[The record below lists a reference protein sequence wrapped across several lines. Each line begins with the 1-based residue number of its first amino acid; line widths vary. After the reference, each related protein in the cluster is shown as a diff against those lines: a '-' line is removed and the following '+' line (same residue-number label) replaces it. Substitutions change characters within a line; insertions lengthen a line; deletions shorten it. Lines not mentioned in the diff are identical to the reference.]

1 MSASSV
7 LRARSLMTRLN
18 KSECEAIV
26 EQVLD
31 MDTAEEVVDFLST
44 TFDIKK

>member
-1 MSASSV
+1 
-7 LRARSLMTRLN
+7 MTRLN

-31 MDTAEEVVDFLST
+31 MDTPEEVVDFLST
-44 TFDIKK
+44 RFDIKK